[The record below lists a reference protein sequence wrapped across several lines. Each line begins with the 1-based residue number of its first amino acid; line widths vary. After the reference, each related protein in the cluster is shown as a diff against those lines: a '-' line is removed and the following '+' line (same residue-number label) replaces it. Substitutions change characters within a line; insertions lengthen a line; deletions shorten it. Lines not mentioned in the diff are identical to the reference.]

1 MTPEVERAIAFI
13 RHQQCDAGKIIA
25 DYAEFADKEIE
36 RLRALLDKSR
46 AALQLVV
53 GMAGKAYDYWDADE
67 DHKVGK
73 ILMALAGRMPLYCP
87 DTDIIDSVRKELI
100 DELAKGK

>member
-36 RLRALLDKSR
+36 RLRAWIKRTAMDNNLLHGCYHSR
-46 AALQLVV
+46 RVRLEAIAILD
-53 GMAGKAYDYWDADE
+53 GE
-67 DHKVGK
+67 DIPPKQTE
-73 ILMALAGRMPLYCP
+73 I
-87 DTDIIDSVRKELI
+87 
-100 DELAKGK
+100 AKGK